1 MTLSEVTQKVF
12 SCLNHSRSVWKSVT
26 FDCFHTKL
34 LPCWAVLVADTPSL
48 SVPVII
54 LCCCCHCNGK
64 LVCRNCYGGQQT
76 PLLYWSMEGKSR
88 LGNGENKRKAVA
100 FHTIH
105 DTSSFF
111 FFIVSILVCVMLLLF
126 HIASYCIKL
135 LLSKC
140 IEHSDFRLILLNVVM
155 PCATKFGMH
164 VVSCICYLFFCF
176 RVTKAYLW
184 HCHPVTIDSS
194 FQCSLC
200 EDLRSNFH
208 CLCFEYVGNAEMPLV
223 L

>member
-1 MTLSEVTQKVF
+1 MFGT
-12 SCLNHSRSVWKSVT
+12 VT
-26 FDCFHTKL
+26 FGCFHTKL
-34 LPCWAVLVADTPSL
+34 WPCGAVLVADTLSL

-64 LVCRNCYGGQQT
+64 LVCRNCYGGQHT
-76 PLLYWSMEGKSR
+76 PLLYWSLKRKSR
-88 LGNGENKRKAVA
+88 LGDGENKRKAVA

-105 DTSSFF
+105 DTSSCFF
-111 FFIVSILVCVMLLLF
+111 FFSLSLFWCVSCFFCLTQ
-126 HIASYCIKL
+126 HWASYCIKL
-135 LLSKC
+135 LLRKC
-140 IEHSDFRLILLNVVM
+140 IEHSDFRLILLNVVV
-155 PCATKFGMH
+155 PCATTFGMH
-164 VVSCICYLFFCF
+164 VVSCVCYLFFCF

-194 FQCSLC
+194 FQGSLC

-208 CLCFEYVGNAEMPLV
+208 CLCFKYVGNAEMPLV